1 MATATLDETVKET
14 LGVISHILKM
24 PETKMWIDY
33 DKEADVLYI
42 SFKRPQRAT
51 DSEMLKD
58 GILLRYKND
67 ELVGIT
73 VLDASL
79 RRAAH

>member
-1 MATATLDETVKET
+1 
-14 LGVISHILKM
+14 M

-73 VLDASL
+73 VLDASS